1 MVPKRQFL
9 PGVTPSNGG
18 MERSRGLRRNLTNI
32 LQMEE
37 LMAHRKLWREK
48 GLRFL
53 GILAVMLAGAAGC
66 SVWENTPY
74 LTDPKIQAGPP
85 EAFVQP
91 SYANYSRSRLA
102 ILPFRVPDQVTDVG
116 YPITEVFHRQL
127 LEKRPFRAAIRVS
140 EYANNLAEAR
150 SLAKAQGAELFLLG
164 EVPYFLD
171 SGTTGKS
178 GLQVDLRIIETSSGR
193 TVWYLSD
200 TISAEPAPIYDLWVT
215 ETKPKPSPSI
225 YFLVE
230 TLAARMCTAM
240 KTDLQ
245 APTSQAYSGYSSPGS
260 KEAAR

>member
-1 MVPKRQFL
+1 
-9 PGVTPSNGG
+9 
-18 MERSRGLRRNLTNI
+18 
-32 LQMEE
+32 
-37 LMAHRKLWREK
+37 MADRKEWKKVFRA
-48 GLRFL
+48 L
-53 GILAVMLAGAAGC
+53 GILAIILTILAGCGA
-66 SVWENTPY
+66 WEHTPY

-91 SYANYSRSRLA
+91 SYFDYRNYRLA
-102 ILPFRVPDQVTDVG
+102 ILPFRVQDQVVDVG

-140 EYANNLAEAR
+140 EYANSMAEAQ
-150 SLAKAQGAELFLLG
+150 SLAKAKGAELFLLG

-178 GLQVDLRIIETSSGR
+178 GLQVDLRIVETSSGR
-193 TVWYLSD
+193 TIWYLSD

-230 TLAARMCTAM
+230 ALACRMASAM
-240 KTDLQ
+240 KTDMETPAPQ
-245 APTSQAYSGYSSPGS
+245 ANSKNTCATGCLPG
-260 KEAAR
+260 K